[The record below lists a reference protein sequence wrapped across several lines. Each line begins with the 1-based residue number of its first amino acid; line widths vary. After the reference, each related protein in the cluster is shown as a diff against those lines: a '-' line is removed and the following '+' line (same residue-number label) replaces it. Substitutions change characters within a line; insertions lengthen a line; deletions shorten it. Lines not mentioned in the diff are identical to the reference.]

1 MDKETK
7 QAIIKKFQRDEKDC
21 GSSEVQI
28 ALLTA
33 RINELAQHMKVHK
46 KDFSSNRGLIAMV
59 NTRRRLLA
67 YLMREDFARYSA
79 LIKEL
84 NLRR

>member
-59 NTRRRLLA
+59 NNRRRLLA
-67 YLMREDFARYSA
+67 SLMREDFARYSA

>member
-1 MDKETK
+1 MTN
-7 QAIIKKFQRDEKDC
+7 EK
-21 GSSEVQI
+21 I
-28 ALLTA
+28 A

-46 KDFSSNRGLIAMV
+46 KDFSSNRGLIAIV
-59 NTRRRLLA
+59 NNRRRLLA

>member
-59 NTRRRLLA
+59 NNRRRLLA
-67 YLMREDFARYSA
+67 SLMREDFARYSA
-79 LIKEL
+79 PIKEL